1 MNRRG
6 GRGAGGAEGAGAASG
21 HAGGGQWD
29 LLGGGAAGRGWFHFH
44 RRIIGKYENN
54 ILTR

>member
-6 GRGAGGAEGAGAASG
+6 GRGPGVRKGRVRPRGTQGAASG
-21 HAGGGQWD
+21 IGGC
-29 LLGGGAAGRGWFHFH
+29 GAAGRGWFHFH